1 MDVRLP
7 SGVLIQGI
15 PEGTSKEDIQAKAIS
30 SGMAT
35 AEDFVADSTLDE
47 SRDWKE
53 TLIEGAINMPQ
64 STAKLAGHVYDA
76 VTSPI
81 ETGKTVIKLLSGG
94 LQNIL
99 GDDISNYINDAGM
112 MIGLGDDR
120 PDAEMAS
127 KVGEYYS
134 NKYGSEENIKEA
146 IATDPASVLAD
157 LATILTGGGMAV
169 AKAGEVANVAKVAE
183 LGGKIK
189 SAGFAVDPLVLA
201 AKGTGAVV
209 KGGGELA
216 KAALGGTTG
225 VGIAPLEQAFK
236 AGKTG
241 GQIQKQFMENIKGAV
256 PMEDALNIAK
266 RNLEVLKENK
276 QASYRANKEVWSKD
290 KATLSFDDIDKSVKR
305 AESAGSY
312 MGKVK
317 DPKVVEEIG
326 KIAEQ
331 IKDWKKG
338 GPQFHTPEGLD
349 QLKQA
354 IWSKITRLEHGTDE
368 YRLAIN
374 IYHTIKGTISKQ
386 APSYSRAMKEYT
398 EASEMIN
405 EITGTLSLGKKSMTD
420 TSMRKLQSLM
430 RDNVNTNYG
439 QRAKLGDELAKVG
452 KDFRPALAGQ
462 ALREITP
469 RGIVK
474 GFQAPTAI
482 GGYLAGGPAL
492 AIGGAVAQSPRVVGM
507 GANLLGRT
515 GRVAQKARDT
525 IPMTNQGIQGL
536 LNYMYQTQQ
545 SQGGQ

>member
-1 MDVRLP
+1 MIRSDNFSDVKEER
-7 SGVLIQGI
+7 SWG
-15 PEGTSKEDIQAKAIS
+15 GT
-30 SGMAT
+30 
-35 AEDFVADSTLDE
+35 L
-47 SRDWKE
+47 
-53 TLIEGAINMPQ
+53 LEGASAMPR
-64 STAKLAGHVYDA
+64 STAKLVEHVYDA
-76 VTSPI
+76 ATSPI

-157 LATILTGGGMAV
+157 LATILTGGGALI
-169 AKAGEVANVAKVAE
+169 AKTGEVANVAKVADV
-183 LGGKIK
+183 GAKIK

-241 GQIQKQFMENIKGAV
+241 GQIQKQFMDNIKGAV

-266 RNLEVLKENK
+266 TNLEILHRNK
-276 QASYRANKEVWSKD
+276 QAAYQSNKQLWGKD
-290 KATLSFDDIDKSVKR
+290 KAILSFDDIDKSITAASRIAKNRHGEVLNQKAAKLLDEMTAAISR
-305 AESAGSY
+305 W
-312 MGKVK
+312 KK
-317 DPKVVEEIG
+317 LDPK
-326 KIAEQ
+326 KA
-331 IKDWKKG
+331 
-338 GPQFHTPEGLD
+338 HTAEGLD
-349 QLKQA
+349 DLKQVLWDIREDIPLEA
-354 IWSKITRLEHGTDE
+354 TRATAVGRTIYGSVGNTIT
-368 YRLAIN
+368 
-374 IYHTIKGTISKQ
+374 KQ
-386 APSYSRAMKEYT
+386 APSYATAMKEYT
-398 EASEMIN
+398 EASELIH
-405 EITGTLSLGKKSMTD
+405 EITATLSLGKKALTD

-439 QRAKLGDELAKVG
+439 QRAKLGEELAKVG
-452 KDFRPALAGQ
+452 DDFRPALAGQ

-469 RGIVK
+469 RGIMG
-474 GFQAPTAI
+474 GFQLPTA
-482 GGYLAGGPAL
+482 GLGYVAGGIPA
-492 AIGGAVAQSPRVVGM
+492 AVGGAVAQSPRVVGM

-515 GRVAQKARDT
+515 GRVAQKARDA

-545 SQGGQ
+545 PIDENLEKYIRGNTHNPDLEKQLQMRSQGGQ